1 MLWINDALWLVKRN
15 HMTLNIQSE
24 IIISAWRR
32 YAMLK
37 FIRGPLESPDSR
49 SEIHNWC
56 DLIEVGIR
64 LMRVI

>member
-1 MLWINDALWLVKRN
+1 
-15 HMTLNIQSE
+15 MTLNIQSE

-64 LMRVI
+64 LGYDSLVI